1 MGSIRRY
8 EQKLA
13 QQRVTDEARAN
24 LSAYLATDK
33 MLHENFRSDERVV
46 AQRYNK
52 EQRVAAKERHMSEQL
67 AAAAEANQRE
77 RMIRDADQRISAA
90 LAKSKNDQMRDQKNV
105 ARVCQQSEELREL
118 EAKLKAAY
126 MNKEREAQ
134 IVESAALAAE
144 QDAQDAIVAGVMEE
158 ERLRGLQAEAYR
170 DYLRKQDGEAM
181 RVALDGQ
188 MMEKEQRKAKA
199 YEEFLKEKDM
209 VDKVVAAILEEDAEE
224 REVRR
229 RTKPGQTPTR
239 GGGQVG
245 GGSGWYGRRSHHQVA
260 AYLPNRVHS
269 SCTAPQ
275 ARHRKEAETRRFID
289 EFVAAR
295 EAHKAERMDE
305 IARENDEIRAYADK
319 VMVRETE
326 LRMARERE
334 QNAKDAILEQL
345 SAEMSAR
352 QVRGSVAT
360 PLLLLCRHASSAFY
374 GERSARMV
382 PRGRWSS
389 PSRRRGAV
397 RRAVGSCL
405 SALHVWTVIVCGRR
419 RRARWSTCATS
430 CRSRRRRSGSYRR
443 RRRRWSARSSS
454 VSTSSWP
461 TSTRGSSSR
470 CSARR

>member
-67 AAAAEANQRE
+67 AAAAEANERE
-77 RMIRDADQRISAA
+77 RVIRDADQRISAA

-188 MMEKEQRKAKA
+188 MMEKQERKAKA

-224 REVRR
+224 REVRAR
-229 RTKPGQTPTR
+229 PDQRPAR
-239 GGGQVG
+239 GGGSRWWGVRVPWASKPP
-245 GGSGWYGRRSHHQVA
+245 SGRSSLTGRIQ
-260 AYLPNRVHS
+260 
-269 SCTAPQ
+269 CTHPAPPPRRAT
-275 ARHRKEAETRRFID
+275 ARR
-289 EFVAAR
+289 
-295 EAHKAERMDE
+295 
-305 IARENDEIRAYADK
+305 
-319 VMVRETE
+319 
-326 LRMARERE
+326 
-334 QNAKDAILEQL
+334 
-345 SAEMSAR
+345 
-352 QVRGSVAT
+352 
-360 PLLLLCRHASSAFY
+360 
-374 GERSARMV
+374 
-382 PRGRWSS
+382 
-389 PSRRRGAV
+389 RRRGA
-397 RRAVGSCL
+397 SSTSL
-405 SALHVWTVIVCGRR
+405 W
-419 RRARWSTCATS
+419 RRARRT
-430 CRSRRRRSGSYRR
+430 RRSGWTRSRGR
-443 RRRRWSARSSS
+443 TTRSAR
-454 VSTSSWP
+454 
-461 TSTRGSSSR
+461 TRTR
-470 CSARR
+470 